1 AATVDDARR
10 AARWA
15 ISDILGVARSTVEL
29 I

>member
-1 AATVDDARR
+1 ARR

>member
-1 AATVDDARR
+1 SRR

-15 ISDILGVARSTVEL
+15 ISDILGIARSTVEL